1 MFGFYINDACGNTA
15 KNHRNADGDADLKT
29 TVQRK
34 LPLEEKPPPP
44 NKRDPSM
51 PMYPAPY

>member
-29 TVQRK
+29 TVQRETALRRNRSTHIK
-34 LPLEEKPPPP
+34 SG
-44 NKRDPSM
+44 PSM